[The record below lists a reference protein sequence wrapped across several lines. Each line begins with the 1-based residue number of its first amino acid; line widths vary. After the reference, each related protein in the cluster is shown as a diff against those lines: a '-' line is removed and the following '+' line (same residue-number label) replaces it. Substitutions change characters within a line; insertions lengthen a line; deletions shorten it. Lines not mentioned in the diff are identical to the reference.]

1 MEGLPPPFKV
11 PPFPIVTAD
20 QRSVLGVA
28 IAFSIIP
35 VLAVALRILARHIAS
50 RRLDASDYCIIAAC
64 IFSVALESVS
74 ITGVIQCGIGYGHTI
89 QVVQEYGLEPITKL
103 LKLLIPLQFLW
114 VLSLSFCKVSILLL
128 YSRVF
133 PVAPVIWVGRGAM
146 IFIAAWAIAT
156 IVAGCAICR
165 PFAFNWD
172 QTIPGGKCGDQVL
185 SFTITGVFNLVTD
198 VLVLC
203 LPLPYLVKLQMR
215 LYKKVVLVGVFSIGL
230 LTCVVS
236 AVRIHTLSSMDF
248 ADITYSIPP
257 ANIFSGLEPSVAV
270 TLSCIPLLRPLL
282 RRSNYASN
290 GTPGYPPTD
299 TTAASKGNGPSGG
312 SGFEQLND
320 NSSQYQLRPVAG
332 KHSAAISTAKKPA
345 SSRRDSSDLES
356 NEATGITVQE
366 HWHVA
371 TER

>member
-1 MEGLPPPFKV
+1 
-11 PPFPIVTAD
+11 
-20 QRSVLGVA
+20 
-28 IAFSIIP
+28 
-35 VLAVALRILARHIAS
+35 
-50 RRLDASDYCIIAAC
+50 
-64 IFSVALESVS
+64 
-74 ITGVIQCGIGYGHTI
+74 
-89 QVVQEYGLEPITKL
+89 
-103 LKLLIPLQFLW
+103 
-114 VLSLSFCKVSILLL
+114 
-128 YSRVF
+128 
-133 PVAPVIWVGRGAM
+133 M

-230 LTCVVS
+230 LYASLPSPRSTPTPYQIKSNTFTSPPPCLPPIKPHRTCVVS